1 MGTFDYN
8 AEAELFPSPLRASRR
23 RPVGYKRFACAAEA
37 IRFAIE
43 DLAPE
48 SLAGAYLEVGE
59 ERFDSRGIR
68 RLYEASEYPLD
79 RRAPA
84 KSPSV

>member
-1 MGTFDYN
+1 MGTFDYRT
-8 AEAELFPSPLRASRR
+8 EAELFPSPLRASRR
-23 RPVGYKRFACAAEA
+23 QSVRYKRFACAAEA

-43 DLAPE
+43 DLAPD

-68 RLYEASEYPLD
+68 RLYEASDYPLK

-84 KSPSV
+84 TSPSR

>member
-1 MGTFDYN
+1 MGTFNYS

-23 RPVGYKRFACAAEA
+23 RPVGYRRFASAAEA

-48 SLAGAYLEVGE
+48 SLAGAYLEVDE

-68 RLYEASEYPLD
+68 RLYESSDYPLE
-79 RRAPA
+79 RRAPPKGRSA
-84 KSPSV
+84 